1 MSEVGTFFS
10 CYLLIVTLFYFP
22 FAGGK
27 VNKVHATVP
36 GRHTGNY
43 DKSRLSVVQEIFL
56 SLHYNYMQ

>member
-1 MSEVGTFFS
+1 MSEVGTSFF
-10 CYLLIVTLFYFP
+10 LLPTYSYSFYFP
-22 FAGGK
+22 FAEGK